1 MRLFVA
7 LDIEDEVRNRI
18 LRFVEG
24 VRGFAPDV
32 RWARPESL
40 HVTLKFIGNKADDSV
55 EEIKNV
61 LAAVRTESF
70 EITFRGYGF
79 FPNPKS
85 ARVFWVGIES
95 GPPLFQLA
103 KSVDVALSALGI
115 EPEEHAYSPHLTL
128 ARGSGRSGGPQRLK
142 DDSPNCH
149 FEILQKKLSA
159 LSVPEFGTMTARE
172 FFLYESHLGR
182 GGSKYDKLAR
192 FALAY

>member
-7 LDIEDEVRNRI
+7 LDIEEEIRSKI
-18 LRFVEG
+18 LRLMEG

-32 RWARPESL
+32 RWVRPESL
-40 HVTLKFIGNKADDSV
+40 HVTLKFIGNKPDDLV
-55 EEIKNV
+55 PEIKNA
-61 LAAVRTESF
+61 LAAVKAGSF
-70 EITFRGYGF
+70 EIAFHGYGF

-85 ARVFWVGIES
+85 ARVFWVGLES
-95 GPPLFQLA
+95 GPSLFQLA

-115 EPEEHAYSPHLTL
+115 VAEEHAYSPHLTL

-142 DDSPNCH
+142 EDTPNRH

-159 LSVPEFGTMTARE
+159 LPLPEFGTMTARE

-182 GGSKYDKLAR
+182 GGSRYDKVAR
-192 FALAY
+192 FALA

>member
-7 LDIEDEVRNRI
+7 LDIEEEIRSRI
-18 LRFVEG
+18 LRSMDG

-32 RWARPESL
+32 RWVRPESP
-40 HVTLKFIGNKADDSV
+40 HVTLKFIGNKPDESV
-55 EEIKNV
+55 QEIKNA
-61 LAAVRTESF
+61 LAFLKTESF
-70 EITFRGYGF
+70 EIRFRGYGF

-85 ARVFWVGIES
+85 ARVFWAGIES

-115 EPEEHAYSPHLTL
+115 EPEQHACSPHLTL

-142 DDSPNCH
+142 DDTPNRH
-149 FEILQKKLSA
+149 FEKLQKKLAA

-172 FFLYESHLGR
+172 FFLYESHLGS
-182 GGSKYDKLAR
+182 GGSRYDKVAR
-192 FALAY
+192 FALD